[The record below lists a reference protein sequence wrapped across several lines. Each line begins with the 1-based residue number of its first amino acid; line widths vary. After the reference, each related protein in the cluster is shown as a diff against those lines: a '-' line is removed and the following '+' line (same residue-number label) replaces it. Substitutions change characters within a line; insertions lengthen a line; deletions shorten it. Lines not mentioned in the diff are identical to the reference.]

1 MPITYRVTTDWNSF
15 MASNP
20 RITFIGAGSTVFM
33 KNIVGDILQRPATSG
48 ATIALMDI
56 NQDRL
61 DESEIVARKL
71 VSSLAVKAK
80 VETYTDQKRAL
91 QGADFV
97 VVAFQIG
104 GYEPCTVTDFEV
116 PKKYGLRQT
125 IADTLGVGGIMR
137 GLRTVPHLW
146 KICEDMVQIC
156 PNAHLLQYVN
166 PMAINTWA
174 IAEKYPKIKQVGLC
188 HSVQGTAEELA
199 FDLDIPVNDI
209 RYRSAGINHMA
220 FFLQFEHRQKDGSYK
235 NLYPTLQQGYR
246 DGRFPKPPQHQLRCP
261 NTVRYEMMKRLG
273 YFVTESSEHFAEY
286 TPYFIKQGRD
296 DLIEKFGIPLDEY
309 PKRCIEQV
317 ARWKGEAEAFRKA
330 DKIVVKASHE
340 YASEIVNSVW
350 TGEPSVIYGNVRN
363 NGCITSLPNE
373 CAAEVPCLVDHNGI
387 QPTYIGDLPP
397 QLTALIRTSIN
408 VQELTV
414 RALMTENREHIYH
427 AAMMDP
433 HTAAELD
440 LQQIWDLVDELLVA
454 HDAWLPEFARS
465 TRPRLAAE

>member
-1 MPITYRVTTDWNSF
+1 MP
-15 MASNP
+15 ANP

-33 KNIVGDILQRPATSG
+33 KNIIGDILQRPATAD

-56 NQDRL
+56 NPQRL
-61 DESEIVARKL
+61 EESEVVARKI
-71 VSSLAVKAK
+71 VKALGVK
-80 VETYTDQKRAL
+80 ARIETYSNQKKAL
-91 QGADFV
+91 ASSDFV

-116 PKKYGLRQT
+116 PKKYKLRQT

-146 KICEDMVQIC
+146 SICEDMMQLC
-156 PNAHLLQYVN
+156 PDAHLLQYVN

-174 IAEKYPKIKQVGLC
+174 ISAKFPKIKQVGLC

-199 FDLDIPVNDI
+199 RDLDIPIGEI
-209 RYRSAGINHMA
+209 RYRAAGINHMA
-220 FFLQFEHRQKDGSYK
+220 FYLKFEHRQKDGTFK
-235 NLYPTLQQGYR
+235 NLYPALRLGYEE
-246 DGRFPKPPQHQLRCP
+246 GRFPKPSSWNPRCP
-261 NTVRYEMMKRLG
+261 NKVRYEMLKRLG

-286 TPYFIKQGRD
+286 TPYFIKDGRD

-309 PKRCIEQV
+309 PKRCVEQI
-317 ARWKGEAEAFRKA
+317 ARWKQDSADFRSAET
-330 DKIVVKASHE
+330 INVEASHE
-340 YASEIVNSVW
+340 YASSIVNSIW
-350 TGEPSVIYGNVRN
+350 TGQPSVIYGNQRN
-363 NGCITSLPNE
+363 NGCITSLPDD
-373 CAAEVPCLVDHNGI
+373 CAAEVPCLVDDRGI
-387 QPTYIGDLPP
+387 QPTYVGELPP
-397 QLTALIRTSIN
+397 QLTALIRTNIN

-440 LQQIWDLVDELLVA
+440 LQQIWDLTDDLLAA
-454 HDAWLPEFARS
+454 HGEWLPEFARVHRS
-465 TRPRLAAE
+465 LKAAE